1 MSRNPLIRVVVQNCE
16 PKRRKRFKGGFGGVQ
31 SGRIRH
37 QAPQKAFDDGEI
49 MSGYVCSWP
58 DDILYHQFAADLRIP
73 YEDYCEVGE
82 DQILKSDG
90 HVIGV

>member
-16 PKRRKRFKGGFGGVQ
+16 PKRGTLFERGFGGVQ

-37 QAPQKAFDDGEI
+37 QAPQKAFDDVDF

-58 DDILYHQFAADLRIP
+58 DDILYHRFAADPRIL
-73 YEDYCEVGE
+73 YEDYCEVDE